1 MEKLSVKGYPDRI
14 ELVFTKNLTADEA
27 YAEIR
32 ELSGDEKSFFTK
44 DNISV
49 SYSGIEFSY
58 DEEMLFEKEVKK
70 AFGKS
75 AKLIKQKKLSFE
87 EIKYSLS
94 DGNVICKVVEK
105 SLRSGEEVISEGD
118 ILVMGDVNPGASVIA
133 RGNITVI
140 GALRG
145 SAHIKK
151 RGKIYST
158 YMAPAQ
164 IRIGKI
170 YSYNK
175 KTKNVGPAVAMAENG
190 EIIIESL

>member
-133 RGNITVI
+133 RGNITVT

-175 KTKNVGPAVAMAENG
+175 KPKNVGPAVAMAENG

>member
-14 ELVFTKNLTADEA
+14 ELVFTKNLTANEA
-27 YAEIR
+27 YAEVR
-32 ELSGDEKSFFTK
+32 ELSGNEKSFFTK

-118 ILVMGDVNPGASVIA
+118 ILVIGDVNPGASVIA
-133 RGNITVI
+133 RGNITVT

-175 KTKNVGPAVAMAENG
+175 KPKNVGPAVAMAENG